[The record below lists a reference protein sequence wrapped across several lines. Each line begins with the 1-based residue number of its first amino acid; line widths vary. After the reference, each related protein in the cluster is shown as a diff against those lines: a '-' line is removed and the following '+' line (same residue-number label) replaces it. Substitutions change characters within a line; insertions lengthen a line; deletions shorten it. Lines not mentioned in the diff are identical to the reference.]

1 MSAPPAKTSGHPGF
15 TLLEVLITAVLL
27 ATLMVGVWSLY
38 RMFASLYETGYVR
51 IEQAQLI
58 RSVTQQ
64 LADDL
69 AGTVLPPLED
79 DLRGRVRDSQHD
91 ADAFAMSGADG
102 VASSADRVGFL
113 GTYDGM
119 RLDVLQAEAPELS
132 RAEPEDMQDFSLEE
146 AQVERSAEIVT
157 VIYSFQPPPVADE
170 WSAAQP
176 GLKRQEYR
184 LNQSSKF
191 GDWGVDGDT
200 FTSSSGSIIE
210 SEIEQGEIGG
220 SVEPSTARDPL
231 GNQSQVRIATMVLPE
246 IVAMEFRYY
255 DGEEWT
261 DTWDSRIRRTLP
273 QAVEVAMQI
282 EFERDMSTQI
292 SEAAEILPATDD
304 AAGDEETFEL
314 EEPDLFADVDES
326 RPPRLPIHRFVVH
339 LPQAI
344 AADDH
349 EARDDF
355 DEPAAVNPG
364 LPPLPDVP
372 FDNSNP

>member
-1 MSAPPAKTSGHPGF
+1 MSAPALKTSRPSGF

-58 RSVTQQ
+58 RSFTQQ

-69 AGTVLPPLED
+69 AGTVLPTLED
-79 DLRGRVRDSQHD
+79 ASRGGSRDSLD
-91 ADAFAMSGADG
+91 GEDAFAVSGVDG
-102 VASSADRVGFL
+102 VASSADRVGLL

-119 RLDVLQAEAPELS
+119 RLDILQAEAPEFS
-132 RAEPEDMQDFSLEE
+132 RKASREEDFYAPDT
-146 AQVERSAEIVT
+146 ANVERSAEIVT
-157 VIYSFQPPPVADE
+157 VIYSFQPPPVADA
-170 WSAAQP
+170 WAAAQP

-184 LNQSSKF
+184 LNQSATF
-191 GDWGVDGDT
+191 GDWGVDDAS
-200 FTSSSGSIIE
+200 FTSSSSSIIE
-210 SEIEQGEIGG
+210 SEIEQEEAGNAL
-220 SVEPSTARDPL
+220 EPAAARDPA
-231 GNQSQVRIATMVLPE
+231 GNQGQVRVATMYLPE

-255 DGEEWT
+255 DGEAWT
-261 DTWDSRIRRTLP
+261 DTWDSRIRRALP
-273 QAVEVAMQI
+273 QAVEVALQI
-282 EFERDMSTQI
+282 EFERDSSTQI

-304 AAGDEETFEL
+304 AAGKEEPFEL

-339 LPQAI
+339 LPQAV

-349 EARDDF
+349 ESFDDSAGE
-355 DEPAAVNPG
+355 DPE
-364 LPPLPDVP
+364 LPPLPADP
-372 FDNSNP
+372 FDASTP